1 MATVVKHQFK
11 CRWRIV
17 NTQDRNADN
26 MVKMAILKKIR
37 KFFRDL
43 IICGGRTNNNEEQG
57 MRSLILLTI
66 SSLLKIVPTERASL
80 VFNFFFRNHDN

>member
-1 MATVVKHQFK
+1 
-11 CRWRIV
+11 
-17 NTQDRNADN
+17 

-57 MRSLILLTI
+57 MRSLITI

-80 VFNFFFRNHDN
+80 VFNLFFFQEPS